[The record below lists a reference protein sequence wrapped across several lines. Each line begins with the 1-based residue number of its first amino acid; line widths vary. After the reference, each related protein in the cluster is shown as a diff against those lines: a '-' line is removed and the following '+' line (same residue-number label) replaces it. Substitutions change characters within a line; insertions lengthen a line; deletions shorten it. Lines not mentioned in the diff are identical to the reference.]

1 MQWLYQDDPH
11 QIPSHRLSQ
20 PSSDSSQPAI
30 SNTIDLSQMSPSNI
44 GSNEHLTMKTVKL
57 KFSDL
62 DNSLTLKEENQNHD
76 SVWNSD
82 LIFKQLILFLPN
94 LIFIS
99 LQYQFQC
106 TSEFVK
112 YTLLSVICLSLF
124 SMFGN
129 VVRHSLLCL
138 WYSSHNN
145 RLYTVLFIPVLH
157 LLLSNGVLQLPWDW

>member
-1 MQWLYQDDPH
+1 MRWLYQDDPH

-82 LIFKQLILFLPN
+82 LN
-94 LIFIS
+94 
-99 LQYQFQC
+99 
-106 TSEFVK
+106 
-112 YTLLSVICLSLF
+112 
-124 SMFGN
+124 
-129 VVRHSLLCL
+129 
-138 WYSSHNN
+138 
-145 RLYTVLFIPVLH
+145 
-157 LLLSNGVLQLPWDW
+157 